1 MGLLTVIAEAL
12 HSLTKNVV
20 RTGLSIL
27 GIVIGIAAVI
37 AMMAVGTGTQK
48 AVEEEIS
55 RLGDDWL
62 VVWYEGRRRGA
73 VRRREGVLP
82 TVVQDDVQA
91 IREQCQGIRALT
103 LAHFFDG
110 KQVVSPISNY
120 NTTIRG
126 MEPSCFD
133 IFRWNV
139 LRGRKMNDQ
148 DNALRCK
155 VCWLGMT
162 VVEELFGTLE
172 PLGQTIR
179 IDKHPV
185 EVVGILEPKGSDAN
199 GEDLDDVVVMPLTTT
214 QTLLAGN
221 FPPRVFFAATES
233 GVPVQ
238 VVKERIRTLLRE
250 RHKVGEGDEEP
261 YGMFDRSVY
270 AEARGRMTGAF
281 KTLMTFIASISLLVG
296 GVGIMNIMLVSVTER
311 TREIGVRMAI
321 GAKSRHILT
330 QFLSEAVVLCGIGGV
345 LGFSLGWALA
355 NFTVSSFMGVL
366 TRGLTVECELSYTM
380 VAVAISVSAGVGIFF
395 GFYPA
400 YRASRLDP
408 IDALRYE

>member
-1 MGLLTVIAEAL
+1 MGLLTVISEAL

-37 AMMAVGTGTQK
+37 AMMAVGTGTQR
-48 AVEEEIS
+48 AVEEEVS

-62 VVWYEGRRRGA
+62 VAWYEGRRRGA
-73 VRRREGVLP
+73 VRRKGGVLP
-82 TVVQDDVQA
+82 TVVQDDVKA
-91 IREQCQGIRALT
+91 IRDQVRGIRALS
-103 LAHFFDG
+103 LAHFFGD
-110 KQVVSPISNY
+110 KQVVSSIGNY
-120 NTTIRG
+120 NTTVRG
-126 MEPSCFD
+126 MEPPCFD
-133 IFRWNV
+133 IFRWDV
-139 LRGRKMNDQ
+139 LRGRKMTDE
-148 DNALRCK
+148 DNALRYK

-162 VVEELFGTLE
+162 VVEELFGTHE

-179 IDKHPV
+179 IDRHPV
-185 EVVGILEPKGSDAN
+185 EVVGILMPKGSDSE
-199 GEDLDDVVVMPLTTT
+199 GEDLDDVIVLPLATS

-221 FPPRVFFAATES
+221 YPPRMFFAATEY

-250 RHKVGEGDEEP
+250 RHKVGPDEEEP
-261 YGMFDRSVY
+261 YGMFDRSMY
-270 AEARGRMTGAF
+270 ADARGRMTGAF
-281 KTLMTFIASISLLVG
+281 KTLMTFIASMSLLVG

-330 QFLSEAVVLCGIGGV
+330 QFLCEAVVLCAIGGV

-380 VAVAISVSAGVGIFF
+380 VAVAIGVSAGVGIFF

>member
-48 AVEEEIS
+48 AVEEEVS

-73 VRRREGVLP
+73 VRGQGGVLP
-82 TVVQDDVQA
+82 TVVQDDVEA
-91 IREQCQGIRALT
+91 IREQCKGIRALS
-103 LAHFFDG
+103 LAHFFNE
-110 KQVVSPISNY
+110 KQVISTIGNY
-120 NTTIRG
+120 NTTVRG
-126 MEPSCFD
+126 FEPSCFD
-133 IFRWNV
+133 IFRWDV
-139 LRGRKMNDQ
+139 LRGRAMTDE
-148 DNALRCK
+148 DNVLRSK

-162 VVEELFGTLE
+162 VVEELFGTLD

-179 IDKHPV
+179 VDRHPI
-185 EVVGILEPKGSDAN
+185 EVVGILAPKGSDAD
-199 GEDLDDVVVMPLTTT
+199 GEDLDDIVVMPLATV
-214 QTLLAGN
+214 QVLLAGN
-221 FPPRVFFAATES
+221 FPPRVFFAAAEA

-238 VVKERIRTLLRE
+238 AVKQRIQTLLRR
-250 RHKVGEGDEEP
+250 RHKVGPDEEEP

-330 QFLSEAVVLCGIGGV
+330 QFLCEAVVLCAVGGM
-345 LGFSLGWALA
+345 LGFALGWALA
-355 NFTVSSFMGVL
+355 KFTTDRFMATL
-366 TRGLTVECELSYTM
+366 TRGLTVECEISYAM
-380 VAVAISVSAGVGIFF
+380 VAVAIGISGAVGVFF

-400 YRASRLDP
+400 WRASRLDP
-408 IDALRYE
+408 IHALRYE

>member
-1 MGLLTVIAEAL
+1 MGLLTVLAEAL

-37 AMMAVGTGTQK
+37 AMMAVGTGTQR
-48 AVEEEIS
+48 AVEEEVS

-62 VVWYEGRRRGA
+62 VAWWEGRRRGA
-73 VRRREGVLP
+73 VRQKEGVRP
-82 TVVQDDVQA
+82 TVVQDDVEA
-91 IREQCQGIRALT
+91 IREQVRGIRAMS
-103 LAHFFDG
+103 LAYWFGG
-110 KQVVSPISNY
+110 KQVISAISNY
-120 NTTIRG
+120 NTMIRG

-133 IFRWNV
+133 IFRWDV
-139 LRGRKMNDQ
+139 LRGRTMTEEDNDQ
-148 DNALRCK
+148 RRK

-162 VVEELFGTLE
+162 VVEELFGGMD
-172 PLGQTIR
+172 PLGETIR
-179 IDKHPV
+179 IDRHPI
-185 EVVGILEPKGSDAN
+185 EVVGVLMPKGSDAD
-199 GEDLDDVVVMPLTTT
+199 GEDLDDVIVMPVATS

-221 FPPRVFFAATES
+221 RPPSVFFAAAER
-233 GVPVQ
+233 GVPIQ
-238 VVKERIRTLLRE
+238 TVKERILALMRK
-250 RHKVGEGDEEP
+250 RHKVGPDEDDP
-261 YGMFDRSVY
+261 YAMFDRSRY
-270 AEARGRMTGAF
+270 ADARGRMTGAF
-281 KTLMTFIASISLLVG
+281 KTLMLIIASMSLLVG

-330 QFLSEAVVLCGIGGV
+330 QFLCEAVVLCGLGGL
-345 LGFSLGWALA
+345 LGFALGWGLA
-355 NFTVSSFMGVL
+355 HFTTQNFMTTL

-380 VAVAISVSAGVGIFF
+380 VAVAIGVSGAVGVFF

-400 YRASRLDP
+400 WRASRLDP

>member
-48 AVEEEIS
+48 AVEEEVS

-62 VVWYEGRRRGA
+62 VVFYEGRQRGA
-73 VRRREGVLP
+73 VRRKGGVLP

-91 IREQCQGIRALT
+91 IREQCPGIRALT
-103 LAHFFDG
+103 LGHFFGD
-110 KQVVSPISNY
+110 KQVVSAIGNY
-120 NTTIRG
+120 NTTVRG
-126 MEPSCFD
+126 FEPSCFD
-133 IFRWNV
+133 IFRWDV
-139 LRGRKMNDQ
+139 LRGRKMTGE
-148 DNALRCK
+148 DNARRYK

-179 IDKHPV
+179 IDRHPV
-185 EVVGILEPKGSDAN
+185 EVVGILMPKGSDAE
-199 GEDLDDVVVMPLTTT
+199 GEDLDDVIVMPLSTT

-221 FPPRVFFAATES
+221 YPPRMFFAAAKY

-238 VVKERIRTLLRE
+238 AVKEQIRTVLRE
-250 RHKVGEGDEEP
+250 RHKVGPDEEEP

-281 KTLMTFIASISLLVG
+281 KMLMTFIASMSLLVG

-311 TREIGVRMAI
+311 TREIGLRMAI

-330 QFLSEAVVLCGIGGV
+330 QFLCEAVVLCAIGGV
-345 LGFSLGWALA
+345 LGFALGWALA
-355 NFTVSSFMGVL
+355 NFTVTSFMGVL
-366 TRGLTVECELSYTM
+366 MRGLAVECELSYTM
-380 VAVAISVSAGVGIFF
+380 VGVAIGVSTGVGIFF